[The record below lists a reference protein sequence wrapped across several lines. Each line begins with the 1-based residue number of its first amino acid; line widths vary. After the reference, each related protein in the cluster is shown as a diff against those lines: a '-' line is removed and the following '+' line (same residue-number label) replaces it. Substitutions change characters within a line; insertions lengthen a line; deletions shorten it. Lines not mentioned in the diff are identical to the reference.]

1 VQGIV
6 RAAAAA
12 AAAVLVAT
20 LPGAAGLDRPA
31 GANND
36 RVVRIS
42 EAPDTAVALR
52 AARSQGSRVEAV
64 DLRTGTRAVYA
75 EPNGTMTAE
84 LNTRRY
90 GRRARMA
97 RGPQWIPAWCGGRAD
112 GMVGPRVTVADLSFS
127 GGGGAPLVHYYGAGV
142 QSGGRG
148 RWIELS

>member
-6 RAAAAA
+6 RAAAA

-84 LNTRRY
+84 LNTRPVRAK
-90 GRRARMA
+90 GPDGTWAIVDTTLVRR
-97 RGPQWIPAWCGGRAD
+97 GD
-112 GMVGPRVTVADLSFS
+112 GTVGPRVTVADLSFS